1 MSGIIGANNQ
11 FGHDFNS
18 PDSSLQGTIVSL
30 YDVSTSLSLSLRC
43 DDINLD
49 ADWLRSGVSTLRRFW
64 GAIWSEKSN
73 FCWRFNHD
81 HR

>member
-30 YDVSTSLSLSLRC
+30 YDVSTSLSRLLKR
-43 DDINLD
+43 DDVNFD
-49 ADWLRSGVSTLRRFW
+49 ADWLCSGVSALRHFW
-64 GAIWSEKSN
+64 GAIWSEKGD
-73 FCWRFNHD
+73 FGWGINHD